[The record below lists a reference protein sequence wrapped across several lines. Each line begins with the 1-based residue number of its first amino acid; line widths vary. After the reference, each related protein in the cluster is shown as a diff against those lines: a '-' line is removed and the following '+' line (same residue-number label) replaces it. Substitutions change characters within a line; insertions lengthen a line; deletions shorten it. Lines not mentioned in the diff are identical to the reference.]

1 MGELWEWRFSKRQ
14 EQPVWRGVVRRLHAG
29 APVLR
34 SCGAGLTHRHKESR
48 TLQTQAATARQAQL
62 MASKEGCVHLTSS
75 NVTSVV
81 SYFTALRPG
90 FLFCNRAAPDPH
102 CQVGEL

>member
-1 MGELWEWRFSKRQ
+1 MPGPYRYTQRRNQKSQFVGNRCSQ
-14 EQPVWRGVVRRLHAG
+14 EILK
-29 APVLR
+29 
-34 SCGAGLTHRHKESR
+34 HRHKESR

-81 SYFTALRPG
+81 SYFPALRPG